1 MLVDSERESRYHDAT
16 LVPFMTHPQG
26 DRGLV
31 FSLWPFVTAVQS
43 PISDREVL
51 ETRW

>member
-1 MLVDSERESRYHDAT
+1 MLVDSERESRYRDAT

-26 DRGLV
+26 TGV
-31 FSLWPFVTAVQS
+31 WFQPVAFVTAVQS

-51 ETRW
+51 ETWW